1 MRLEISMIIE
11 MDDDE
16 YENKEGAREAL
27 LDLLREVEIS
37 LEDFDVTQMDQ

>member
-27 LDLLREVEIS
+27 LDLLREVDIS
-37 LEDFDVTQMDQ
+37 IEDFDVTQLDQ